1 MWSCCHHTLL
11 RAARCLC
18 ADPPDKPCSTPLMK
32 CLVSFDL
39 VSLMKCLVSL
49 TWSHWWNAWSLLTWS
64 PWWNV
69 WSLWLGL
76 TDEMLGLPDQPYVTE
91 DVSFHLLPAMKTS
104 MWHCLVSALCK
115 WHTHVCTHTWLAIS
129 TGKLKMLGT
138 DLSDTALALACS
150 SLFMKC
156 LASLKTWAASR
167 TSCTFSWWPEMS
179 NSSCCNRHRTHSD
192 KSGLQL

>member
-49 TWSHWWNAWSLLTWS
+49 TWSHWWN
-64 PWWNV
+64 V

-76 TDEMLGLPDQPYVTE
+76 TDEMLGLPDQPYVAE
-91 DVSFHLLPAMKTS
+91 DVSLHLLPAMKTS

-115 WHTHVCTHTWLAIS
+115 WHTHVCTHTH
-129 TGKLKMLGT
+129 M
-138 DLSDTALALACS
+138 ACIINWQTED
-150 SLFMKC
+150 
-156 LASLKTWAASR
+156 AWD
-167 TSCTFSWWPEMS
+167 WPLW
-179 NSSCCNRHRTHSD
+179 HSP
-192 KSGLQL
+192 SAGLQFLVHEVLGLLEDLGSIQNILHLLLVARDVQLQLL